1 MDDLL
6 VHGTIMDEH
15 DRRLSKVINIINAVG
30 LHLYKEKYKLRQS
43 QLQFLGYV
51 FDADGMY
58 PDIAKVKTV
67 RYLSAAPMD
76 VAEVRRVLGMFNYLG
91 RYISYLSTILQPL
104 NKLLGSNVA
113 WTWGVAETEAYS
125 WDKELI

>member
-6 VHGTIMDEH
+6 VHGTIMEEH

-30 LHLYKEKYKLRQS
+30 LHLHKEKYKLSQS
-43 QLQFLGYV
+43 QLQFLGNV
-51 FDADGMY
+51 FDAD

-67 RYLSAAPMD
+67 RDLSAAPMD
-76 VAEVRRVLGMFNYLG
+76 VAEVRRALGMFNYLG

-104 NKLLGSNVA
+104 NKLLGSNIA